1 MLAYA
6 ANVTGEELPATVAQ
20 LKKAQAYAPGR
31 QDLRLDLARLNLRIE
46 DYAAARKLLEPIA
59 SQSSEPHIKQEAEML
74 LARLQ
79 NFEEQRSLVETA
91 RQQNL
96 ATQELVPE
104 ETRST
109 TEVSE
114 APVMRRKKP
123 TAAPSSGPPEP
134 TLQLHPPRGDKAAGV
149 LARIECL
156 DNGVTFIVK
165 SGGKTLRLYT
175 ADPEKILLYKESGDS
190 LGTISMTC
198 GAVSP
203 PSPVVATYRQPAT
216 PSASYD
222 GILLS
227 VLFAN
232 K

>member
-1 MLAYA
+1 M
-6 ANVTGEELPATVAQ
+6 TGEELPATMAQ

-31 QDLRLDLARLNLRIE
+31 QDLRLDLARLNLRME
-46 DYAAARKLLEPIA
+46 DYAAARKLLEPIS
-59 SQSSEPHIKQEAEML
+59 SQSSEPHIKQEAELL

-91 RQQNL
+91 RQQTL
-96 ATQELVPE
+96 AIQESVPG

-109 TEVSE
+109 SEVSE
-114 APVMRRKKP
+114 APVMRRQKP
-123 TAAPSSGPPEP
+123 TAAPSSGSEP

-149 LARIECL
+149 LVRIECPE
-156 DNGVTFIVK
+156 NGVTFVVK
-165 SGGKTLRLYT
+165 SGGKTLRLHT
-175 ADPEKILLYKESGDS
+175 ADPEKILLYKEGGDS

-198 GAVSP
+198 GPLSP
-203 PSPVVATYRQPAT
+203 PSPVVATYREATT
-216 PSASYD
+216 PSRAYD

-227 VLFAN
+227 VLFVN